1 MSVSSPFIARPI
13 ATSLLGVAVLLGG
26 VLGYLWLPISSL
38 PQVDFPTIQ
47 VTTQL
52 PGASPDVMASLVTA
66 PLERNF
72 GQIPSLQLMTSS
84 SSFGVSQITLQFV
97 LNRDIDAAAQD
108 VQAAINASGSTLP
121 KNLPYPP
128 VYSKVN
134 PADAPMVTLAIT
146 SSTISMR
153 ALSDIADTLLAQRL
167 SEVTGVGRVTVQG
180 NIRPAIRIQA
190 DLSRLANYG
199 IAMEDLRNVIMAANV
214 AGPKGAL
221 DGAHQSYTIGAN
233 DQIAA
238 ASAYRDIVITYLNGA
253 PVLLRDVADIID
265 SLENSKVAGFYQ
277 GNPAIVV
284 DIQRQPGANVI
295 ETTQRIKNE
304 LPKLQRSMPVGATL
318 TIVHDATA
326 SIRASVR
333 DVQFTLVLS
342 VALVITVVL
351 IFLRTI
357 RATIIAGVAL
367 PLSLI
372 ATFGIMWFCGF
383 SLDNL
388 SLMALTIGTGFVVD
402 DAIVMIE
409 NIVRHM
415 EEGEAP
421 FEAALRG
428 ASEIGF
434 TVISLTVSLIAVFI
448 PLLFMTG
455 LVGRMFR
462 EFALTL
468 TIAVVT
474 SAVVSLTLTPMMC
487 SRLLR
492 HQSTASAGGGITHI
506 FHRAIDWSVEVYRRT
521 LEWVLRHEKLTL
533 LVTAATLVATVWLYV
548 IIPKGFLP
556 LQDTGLVFA
565 VMEGGQEI
573 SFAEMKRLQATVESA
588 LRKDPDVT
596 GVVSVIGVTPINATP
611 NAGRLAVTLR
621 SRDERKASVTAI
633 IERLQHA
640 VAAVPGVIVFFQP
653 VQDIQISTRV
663 SRAQYQYTLSGTD
676 ASEVGTWAAKLAQQ
690 LQSSPLLADVASEA
704 QDNGFRL
711 QVQVDRETAGRLGI
725 SMQTIID
732 TLSDAFGQRQISTI
746 YGQSNQYRVILE
758 AKPEYQNDP
767 SSLTK
772 LYVPASGVQAVAQS
786 TSLTSTSPTVIPG
799 VSGSSMVPLSTFARF
814 ENRTAPLVIAHQ
826 EQFPAVTISFNLAPY
841 AALSD
846 AVAAISQA
854 ERAIGM
860 PTSVIGSYS
869 GDAAEFAKSLAGEPW
884 LILAAAVTIYIVLGV
899 LYESFI
905 HPLTILSTL
914 PSAGVGALLA
924 LMLYKQDLSVVAL
937 IGIVLLMGIVKKN
950 AIMMIDF
957 ALEAERKQGLS
968 PRDSIV
974 QACLLR
980 FRPIMMTTLAALFGA
995 IPLAFEQGTGS
1006 ELRNPLGIT
1015 IIGGLLL
1022 SQLLTLYTTPVIYL
1036 AMERLKDALRPR
1048 GAAADRARPAGNS
1061 RTVAARGGVRSD
1073 MAFTSFS
1080 EPFIRRPV
1088 ATTLLAVGL
1097 FLTGAVAY
1105 RFLPVA
1111 SMPTVDFPTI
1121 NVTATRPGADPETM
1135 AATVAAPL
1143 ERRLGE
1149 IAGVTEL
1156 TSRSSLGNTRITIQ
1170 FDLTRNID
1178 GAARDVQAA
1187 INAAL
1192 TDLPGDLQSTT
1203 DLPQIE
1209 SRRHADHDPG
1219 ADLEGRSA
1227 EHAL

>member
-1 MSVSSPFIARPI
+1 MSVSSPFIHRPI
-13 ATSLLGVAVLLGG
+13 ATSLLGVAVMLGG
-26 VLGYLWLPISSL
+26 LLGYLWLPVSSL

-84 SSFGVSQITLQFV
+84 SSFGISQITLQFE
-97 LNRDIDAAAQD
+97 LNRDIDGAAQD
-108 VQAAINASGSTLP
+108 VQAAINASGSILP
-121 KNLPYPP
+121 RNLPYPP

-134 PADAPMVTLAIT
+134 PADTPMVTLALT
-146 SSTISMR
+146 SNTISLR

-167 SEVTGVGRVTVQG
+167 SELSGVGRVTVQG
-180 NIRPAIRIQA
+180 NIRPAVRIQA
-190 DLSRLANYG
+190 DLARLANYG
-199 IAMEDLRNVIMAANV
+199 IALEDLRNVIMAANV

-221 DGAHQSYTIGAN
+221 DGAHQSYTIAAN
-233 DQIAA
+233 DQLKAA
-238 ASAYRDIVITYLNGA
+238 DAYRNVIVTYRNGA
-253 PVLLRDVADIID
+253 PVLLRDVAQVID
-265 SLENSKVAGFYQ
+265 GLENNRVGGFYR
-277 GNPAIVV
+277 GSPAVVV

-295 ETTQRIKNE
+295 ETVQRINKE
-304 LPKLQRSMPVGATL
+304 LPKLQRSMPRGATL
-318 TIVHDATA
+318 TVVHDATA

-333 DVQFTLVLS
+333 DVQFTLILS

-351 IFLRTI
+351 IFLRTV
-357 RATIIAGVAL
+357 RATVIAGVAL

-415 EEGEAP
+415 EAGEDP

-428 ASEIGF
+428 AKEIGF

-468 TIAVVT
+468 TIAVVA

-492 HQSTASAGGGITHI
+492 PQSVAHGTGGVARG
-506 FHRAIDWSVEVYRRT
+506 FHRAVDWSVEIYRWT
-521 LEWVLRHEKLTL
+521 LEWVLHHQPLTL
-533 LVTAATLVATVWLYV
+533 LVTAGTLAATVWLYI

-556 LQDTGLVFA
+556 LQDTGLIFA
-565 VMEGGQEI
+565 VMEGGQQV
-573 SFAEMKRLQATVESA
+573 SFTEMKRLQGAVEQA
-588 LRKDPDVT
+588 IRGDPEVT

-611 NAGRLAVTLR
+611 NAARLAITLR
-621 SRDERKASVTAI
+621 SRDQRKTPVTTV
-633 IERLQHA
+633 IERLDRA
-640 VAAVPGVIVFFQP
+640 VAAVPGVVVYFRP
-653 VQDIQISTRV
+653 VQDIQISTRL
-663 SRAQYQYTLSGTD
+663 SRAQYQYTLTGTD
-676 ASEVGTWAAKLAQQ
+676 AREVGDWAARLTRE
-690 LQSSPLLADVASEA
+690 LQNSELLRDVVSEA
-704 QDNGFRL
+704 QDNGFGMDI
-711 QVQVDRETAGRLGI
+711 QIDREMAGRLGI
-725 SMQTIID
+725 SVQTIVD

-746 YGQSNQYRVILE
+746 YGQANQYRVVLE
-758 AKPEYQNDP
+758 AGPEYQNDP
-767 SSLTK
+767 NSLSK
-772 LYVPASGVQAVAQS
+772 IYVPASGIQAVAQS
-786 TSLTSTSPTVIPG
+786 TSLTSSSPTFIPG
-799 VSGSSMVPLSTFARF
+799 VSGSAMVPLSTVARF
-814 ENRTAPLVIAHQ
+814 KYTTAPLVIAHQ
-826 EQFPAVTISFNLAPY
+826 EQFPAVTISFNLAPE

-846 AVAAISQA
+846 AVREIARA
-854 ERAIGM
+854 EQTIGM
-860 PTSVIGSYS
+860 PSSVIGSYA

-968 PRDSIV
+968 PRESIV
-974 QACLLR
+974 QASLLR

-995 IPLAFEQGTGS
+995 IPLAFESGTGS

-1022 SQLLTLYTTPVIYL
+1022 SQLLTLYTTPVVYL
-1036 AMERLKDALRPR
+1036 AMERLKTRF
-1048 GAAADRARPAGNS
+1048 ARPAP
-1061 RTVAARGGVRSD
+1061 RQA
-1073 MAFTSFS
+1073 
-1080 EPFIRRPV
+1080 
-1088 ATTLLAVGL
+1088 
-1097 FLTGAVAY
+1097 
-1105 RFLPVA
+1105 
-1111 SMPTVDFPTI
+1111 
-1121 NVTATRPGADPETM
+1121 
-1135 AATVAAPL
+1135 
-1143 ERRLGE
+1143 
-1149 IAGVTEL
+1149 EL
-1156 TSRSSLGNTRITIQ
+1156 
-1170 FDLTRNID
+1170 
-1178 GAARDVQAA
+1178 
-1187 INAAL
+1187 
-1192 TDLPGDLQSTT
+1192 DLPDRPEPSQR
-1203 DLPQIE
+1203 P
-1209 SRRHADHDPG
+1209 
-1219 ADLEGRSA
+1219 A
-1227 EHAL
+1227 E